1 MADTSPYLHPQPQTG
16 RRVMGKSARVRRCCF
31 YLCGRGTWTLFGD
44 SDVLCVVCVVCVLCV
59 CCVCVLCRYVC
70 TNSTYSRNELGS
82 TSGSWVQ
89 FLKTSQ
95 MCCNSLVC
103 SDLTFLGHN
112 GKNYS
117 TGALCV

>member
-1 MADTSPYLHPQPQTG
+1 VGEEPGLY
-16 RRVMGKSARVRRCCF
+16 SAILMCC
-31 YLCGRGTWTLFGD
+31 
-44 SDVLCVVCVVCVLCV
+44 VLCVLCV
-59 CCVCVLCRYVC
+59 CCVCVVC
-70 TNSTYSRNELGS
+70 VFCVGTSIPTVRTLGMNWDLHLAGD
-82 TSGSWVQ
+82 GSWVQ

>member
-1 MADTSPYLHPQPQTG
+1 
-16 RRVMGKSARVRRCCF
+16 VCC
-31 YLCGRGTWTLFGD
+31 
-44 SDVLCVVCVVCVLCV
+44 VCVVCVFCV
-59 CCVCVLCRYVC
+59 GTSIPTVR
-70 TNSTYSRNELGS
+70 TLGMNWDLHLAGD
-82 TSGSWVQ
+82 GSWVQ